1 MSEGVLVRRCFG
13 KKSFALFK
21 KKTLKFFW
29 VLAFKEHLSS
39 LNVRFSKFQ
48 FEGITWHLS

>member
-1 MSEGVLVRRCFG
+1 MSEGVLVR
-13 KKSFALFK
+13 SLSHYLK

-39 LNVRFSKFQ
+39 LNARFSKFQ